1 MFGHKWERAAATIIE
16 ARSGI
21 PSKAGAMPGYEFVAE
36 VRKVT
41 GEVFRA
47 TINAPA
53 QIQAPAVGAV
63 VSVEVEAKTGQVRLD
78 PHSTM
83 GTLRAVGG
91 MLKAAQQA
99 RWQAEYGAQAA
110 SGTPG
115 GMGGGPGPG
124 GMGAPGAAPGPM
136 QQALFTAFG
145 QNGQGIAVTASP
157 EMTQLA
163 QKIRS
168 GDPAQ
173 RAAALA
179 ELRQRAT
186 AGNLPLPG
194 MASPGTPGGIG
205 PAGAS
210 GSPAPAGTFGAPGP
224 APSTFDP
231 VSPINTFNSPVS
243 PVSPV
248 IPGHPGGLGDSFSA
262 GARTD
267 QAERLT
273 RLKALK
279 DQGLLSLVEYES
291 QRQRILNE
299 L

>member
-1 MFGHKWERAAATIIE
+1 
-16 ARSGI
+16 
-21 PSKAGAMPGYEFVAE
+21 
-36 VRKVT
+36 
-41 GEVFRA
+41 VFRA

-53 QIQAPAVGAV
+53 DIQAPVVGAV
-63 VSVEVEAKTGQVRLD
+63 VGVEVEVKTGKVRLD

-91 MLKAAQQA
+91 MLEAAQQA
-99 RWQAEYGAQAA
+99 RLQAEYGGALAA
-110 SGTPG
+110 SGAQG
-115 GMGGGPGPG
+115 GMGGGPGAG
-124 GMGAPGAAPGPM
+124 GAGPAGPAGAAAGPM

-145 QNGQGIAVTASP
+145 QNGRGIAVTAGP
-157 EMTQLA
+157 ELAQLA
-163 QKIRS
+163 QQIRS

-179 ELRQRAT
+179 ELRQRA
-186 AGNLPLPG
+186 ASGGLMPPG
-194 MASPGTPGGIG
+194 MASPGAPGGFGPAAPAGTPGASG
-205 PAGAS
+205 PAGA
-210 GSPAPAGTFGAPGP
+210 FGEPGP

-231 VSPINTFNSPVS
+231 VSPINTFNGPVS
-243 PVSPV
+243 PAG
-248 IPGHPGGLGDSFSA
+248 PGSPGGLGSPPGGLGGSFSA

-273 RLKALK
+273 RLKALR
-279 DQGLLSLVEYES
+279 DQGLLSLVEYET